1 MTLSKSNSNK
11 KAYRFISL
19 ILLVLVL
26 LSTFVGCNK
35 ANSEVTIK
43 SVKDI
48 KGRNIGILQGT
59 MFEDIAYTEFPTSN
73 VTILNSYA
81 ELLSALEAGKID
93 VFFADDPTAKVL
105 CEENDNIAIL
115 DGFLDKE
122 SYGPIFSKTEKG
134 YNLSCKFNVFI
145 SEISSNGKLETLQ
158 RKWIKSGAEA
168 RTFDSDLLDN
178 LDDHNGVIKVSANED
193 SVPFIYIKNN
203 KVTGF
208 EIELIY
214 NFCRKNGYG
223 LDIEYVSADA
233 MISNVENKKSDMAI
247 GFISYTEEREEKF
260 YFASPEYVGGA
271 VALIKS
277 GEAEKTGGALE
288 QLMLSFEKTFIRE
301 SRWKMFLEG
310 IGITILISVAS
321 CVIGTALGIIFFT
334 LSYHINKRKT
344 YEAKLAV
351 SLVTLVKRIPIV
363 ILLMILYYVVFG
375 SIDVSGIM
383 VAIIA
388 FTIEFAISQGT
399 VLSDALE
406 AMGEG
411 QADAAVSLGYTEMQA
426 FFRYVLP
433 QAHRRATNTYRE
445 EFINL
450 VQSTSVVGYIA
461 VADLTRVSDLIRTR
475 SYEALFPLAATAII
489 YLILIW
495 VLISIVKLVG
505 KFFAVRRRTP
515 EIILKGVDTK

>member
-81 ELLSALEAGKID
+81 ELLAALEAGKID

-105 CEENDNIAIL
+105 CEENDSIAIL

-168 RTFDSDLLDN
+168 RTFDSDLLES

-233 MISNVENKKSDMAI
+233 MISNVENAKQQSETAVKIDIHPPYVIVNPEIVNSAPA
-247 GFISYTEEREEKF
+247 
-260 YFASPEYVGGA
+260 ASPYITDVPLQSITNA
-271 VALIKS
+271 VS
-277 GEAEKTGGALE
+277 V
-288 QLMLSFEKTFIRE
+288 Q
-301 SRWKMFLEG
+301 
-310 IGITILISVAS
+310 ITI
-321 CVIGTALGIIFFT
+321 
-334 LSYHINKRKT
+334 
-344 YEAKLAV
+344 V
-351 SLVTLVKRIPIV
+351 SMNTSNIPNI
-363 ILLMILYYVVFG
+363 
-375 SIDVSGIM
+375 
-383 VAIIA
+383 
-388 FTIEFAISQGT
+388 
-399 VLSDALE
+399 
-406 AMGEG
+406 
-411 QADAAVSLGYTEMQA
+411 
-426 FFRYVLP
+426 P
-433 QAHRRATNTYRE
+433 
-445 EFINL
+445 
-450 VQSTSVVGYIA
+450 
-461 VADLTRVSDLIRTR
+461 
-475 SYEALFPLAATAII
+475 
-489 YLILIW
+489 
-495 VLISIVKLVG
+495 
-505 KFFAVRRRTP
+505 
-515 EIILKGVDTK
+515 

>member
-81 ELLSALEAGKID
+81 ELLAALEAGKID

-105 CEENDNIAIL
+105 CEENDSIAIL

-168 RTFDSDLLDN
+168 RTFDSDLLES

-203 KVTGF
+203 RVTGF

-277 GEAEKTGGALE
+277 GEAEKTGNALE

-310 IGITILISVAS
+310 IGITFLISTVS
-321 CVIGTALGIIFFT
+321 CVIGTALGIVFFT
-334 LSYHINKRKT
+334 LSYYLNKRKT
-344 YEAKLAV
+344 YDAIISNTIA
-351 SLVTLVKRIPIV
+351 TIIRRIPIV

-375 SIDVSGIM
+375 TIDVSGIV
-383 VAIIA
+383 VAIVA
-388 FTIEFAISQGT
+388 FTLEFAISQIT
-399 VLSDALE
+399 VLNDSLK
-406 AMGEG
+406 AMGDG
-411 QADAAVSLGYTEMQA
+411 QADAAISLGYTEMQA

-433 QAHRRATNTYRE
+433 QAHRKASASYRD

-461 VADLTRVSDLIRTR
+461 VEDLTRVSDLIRTH
-475 SYEALFPLAATAII
+475 SYEALFPLVSTAII

-495 VLISIVKLVG
+495 FLIAIVKFIGNRLSL
-505 KFFAVRRRTP
+505 RRTP
-515 EIILKGVDTK
+515 ETILKGVDTH